1 MFKTLSSLLHS
12 VSIRGADNVG
22 EVSLE
27 VAPGKPVDYYWAGHG
42 LRLHIPV
49 NALETNTPPLTMKI
63 QASLSGQFEL
73 PDDMEL
79 VSGVYWI
86 SFPSKSLV
94 QPVTL
99 ELQHCARLEQNEQTR
114 LTFVTSK
121 CNQETLPYNFKPL
134 DGGGFSSKSD
144 YGIVQIK
151 HFSGIAVASGTESV
165 SKKYLALTYYQ
176 QARPPRTTWEMH
188 FTIISNLE
196 LRLEVCLLGIW
207 QFICSSVY
215 EVPFFFLQEM
225 EKYYPKEEAELTLRL
240 PFVFEGDKVTL
251 EIPVTGIELPNGW
264 SIVPM
269 AHPTS
274 VSFTSVLI
282 NCTLVISTFHLLVN
296 DLFCHFCTKVQKIAS
311 M

>member
-1 MFKTLSSLLHS
+1 MLSSHS
-12 VSIRGADNVG
+12 VPIRGADNVG
-22 EVSLE
+22 EVALQ
-27 VAPGKPVDYYWAGHG
+27 VVPGEPLNYYWEEHG
-42 LRLHIPV
+42 LRLHIPAH
-49 NALETNTPPLTMKI
+49 ALETNTPSLTMKI

-73 PDDMEL
+73 PDDLEL
-79 VSGVYWI
+79 VSGFYWN
-86 SFPSKSLV
+86 SFPAKSLG

-151 HFSGIAVASGTESV
+151 HFSGIAVASMVNQSHSKEKESGAESAEQSV

-215 EVPFFFLQEM
+215 
-225 EKYYPKEEAELTLRL
+225 
-240 PFVFEGDKVTL
+240 
-251 EIPVTGIELPNGW
+251 
-264 SIVPM
+264 
-269 AHPTS
+269 
-274 VSFTSVLI
+274 
-282 NCTLVISTFHLLVN
+282 
-296 DLFCHFCTKVQKIAS
+296 
-311 M
+311 